1 MKRTCLL
8 VAALFAPYAGA
19 AFKCIDEK
27 GRTHVADTPP
37 AACANVVMYEV
48 SRSGQVLRKIEPTL
62 TPEQVKAK
70 EEAEAKRLE
79 DEKRAFEQRRQDQA
93 LLQTYSSEKEFDVVL
108 GRNIEPLQKNIR
120 VSQER
125 IKAVEKREKEV
136 SEEMEFYTAGKGG
149 KGKKGGDMPKN
160 LTEEHD
166 SLKKEKANIQ
176 KSIGNYEK
184 EIADMKAKF
193 EVDKKRWVAL
203 REAEKKTPAKKN

>member
-48 SRSGQVLRKIEPTL
+48 SRGGQVLRKIEPSL

-70 EEAEAKRLE
+70 EDAEAKRLE

-136 SEEMEFYTAGKGG
+136 AEEMEFYTAGKGG

-160 LTEEHD
+160 LTEEQD

-193 EVDKKRWVAL
+193 EVDRKRWVAL
-203 REAEKKTPAKKN
+203 REAEKKSSKKN